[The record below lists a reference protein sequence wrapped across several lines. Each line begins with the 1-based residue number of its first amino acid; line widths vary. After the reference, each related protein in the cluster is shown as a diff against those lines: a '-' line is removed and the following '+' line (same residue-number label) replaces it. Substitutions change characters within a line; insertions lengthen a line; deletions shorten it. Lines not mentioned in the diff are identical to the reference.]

1 MSVDQFADGIHGFLL
16 APPGLNRGLDQI
28 SERILQR
35 ILTAYVP
42 VRIIPGDKGF

>member
-1 MSVDQFADGIHGFLL
+1 MSLDQFADGIHCFLL

-28 SERILQR
+28 AERILKR